1 MADARDIACRLLDAV
16 LTDGVPLDSALS
28 GQDGMDRL
36 DPRDRGQARRIAAGV
51 LRHLGEIDAILKD
64 RLDRPLPERHARMR
78 NVLRVGIAE
87 LVFLG
92 TPPHA
97 AVDAAVKIAARYR
110 RGALKGLVNAVLRG
124 ITRAQANDPDFG
136 HAADPARMNTP
147 GWLFRRW
154 EAAYGAE
161 IATAIATAHM
171 TEPPLDLTLKRDA
184 DTQAWAEQLGATPL
198 PGGGLRR
205 TGGGR
210 ISELPGFDDGIWWVQ
225 DAAAALP
232 ARMLGDVAGQS
243 VIDLCAAPG
252 GKTLQ
257 LADAGARVTALD
269 IADARLGALQ
279 ENLGRTG
286 LDAEIVCADAATWRP
301 GSPADAVLLD
311 APCSATGTIRRH
323 PDIPHRR
330 TAKDIANVCEIQ
342 ARLLSAAVEMV
353 RPGGAIVYAVCSL
366 EPEEGPGQIAALID
380 GGAPVTLDPLDPADW
395 PGLEAAITPPMIT
408 PEGTLR
414 TLPCHWPERGG
425 MDGFFA
431 ARLVRT

>member
-16 LTDGVPLDSALS
+16 LDDGVPLDSALS
-28 GQDGMDRL
+28 GQDGLDKL
-36 DPRDRGQARRIAAGV
+36 DPRDRAQARRIAAGV
-51 LRHLGEIDAILKD
+51 LRHLGEIDAILAD

-92 TPPHA
+92 TPAHA
-97 AVDAAVKIAARYR
+97 AVDAAVRIASRYR

-124 ITRAQANDPDFG
+124 IARAQADDPDYG
-136 HAADPARMNTP
+136 KADDAARINTP
-147 GWLFRRW
+147 DWMFRRW
-154 EAAYGAE
+154 SDAYGAD
-161 IATAIATAHM
+161 ISTAIATAHM
-171 TEPPLDLTLKRDA
+171 AEAPLDLTLRQDA
-184 DTQAWAEQLGATPL
+184 DVAGLAVKLSATAL
-198 PGGGLRR
+198 PSGGLRR
-205 TGGGR
+205 DGGGR
-210 ISELPGFDDGIWWVQ
+210 IPDLAGFDDGHWWVQ

-232 ARMLGDVAGQS
+232 VRLLGDVAGKT

-269 IADARLGALQ
+269 IADSRLGALQ

-286 LDAEIVCADAATWRP
+286 LDAEIVCADAASWRP
-301 GSPADAVLLD
+301 DVAADAVLLD

-330 TAKDIANVCEIQ
+330 RAGDIAKAAETQ
-342 ARLLSAAVEMV
+342 AKLLAAAVEMV
-353 RPGGAIVYAVCSL
+353 RPGGTLVYAVCSL
-366 EPEEGPGQIAALID
+366 EPEEGPEQIAALVES
-380 GGAPVTLDPLDPADW
+380 GAPVRLDPLDPADW
-395 PGLEAAITPPMIT
+395 PDLADTEPAAITPD
-408 PEGTLR
+408 GALR
-414 TLPCHWPERGG
+414 TLPCHWAERGG

-431 ARLVRT
+431 ARLIRE

>member
-16 LTDGVPLDSALS
+16 LTEGVPLDSALS

-36 DPRDRGQARRIAAGV
+36 DPRDRGQARRIVTGV

-64 RLDRPLPERHARMR
+64 QLDRPLPARYARMR

-124 ITRAQANDPDFG
+124 ITRAQGDDPGFG
-136 HAADPARMNTP
+136 HAADPARTNTP
-147 GWLFRRW
+147 GWLFQRW

-161 IATAIATAHM
+161 TAAAIATAHM
-171 TEPPLDLTLKRDA
+171 AEPPLDLTLKRAANPQVWAARLDA
-184 DTQAWAEQLGATPL
+184 TLL

-210 ISELPGFDDGIWWVQ
+210 VPELLGYDDGIWWVQ

-232 ARMLGDVAGQS
+232 AQMLGDVAGQS

-257 LADAGARVTALD
+257 LSDAGARVTALD
-269 IADARLGALQ
+269 IADSRLGALQ

-286 LDAEIVCADAATWRP
+286 LVAEIVCADATKWRP
-301 GSPADAVLLD
+301 ESPVDAVLLD
-311 APCSATGTIRRH
+311 ASCSATGTIRRH

-330 TAKDIANVCEIQ
+330 TAKDIANICAIQ
-342 ARLLSAAVEMV
+342 ARLLAAAMEMV
-353 RPGGAIVYAVCSL
+353 RPGGVIVYAVCSL
-366 EPEEGPGQIAALID
+366 EPEEGPGQVAALIE

-395 PGLEAAITPPMIT
+395 PGLEAAITPN
-408 PEGTLR
+408 GTLR
-414 TLPCHWPERGG
+414 TLPCHGAERGG